1 MVVYIAD
8 PANPGWLRREDADAA
23 LESSWWQIPDGYV
36 ADPANPGWY
45 YREGSDVSQQA
56 NWVHDPSVPE
66 PEELLPIS
74 VDAVIRATGCNPQ
87 NTAENWPPLFRAL
100 NAVGAGS
107 RASCAGAV
115 ATVAIETASTFAP
128 IRELYNDPPGAYA
141 YFERMYGAGNHPS
154 AVAMGNTQPGD
165 GAKYFGRGYIQLT
178 WKNTYKAYGERLGI
192 DLVGNPDLALDPG
205 YAAKLFALYW
215 SDRGIPAMC
224 ERGDWVGARRAVQ
237 GGTAGLDRLTQIVKR
252 LGY

>member
-23 LESSWWQIPDGYV
+23 LESSWWEIPDGYV

-45 YREGSDVSQQA
+45 YREGSDVSQQS

-128 IRELYNDPPGAYA
+128 IKEYGGDA
-141 YFERMYGAGNHPS
+141 YFMRYEGRADL
-154 AVAMGNTQPGD
+154 GNTHPGD
-165 GAKYFGRGYIQLT
+165 GPRFPGRGYIQLT
-178 WKNTYKAYGERLGI
+178 GRANYRTYGQRLGI
-192 DLVGNPDLALDPG
+192 DLENNPDLALAPG
-205 YAAKLFALYW
+205 NAARIFADYW
-215 SDRGIPAMC
+215 VARGIPAAC
-224 ERGDWVGARRAVQ
+224 ERGDWRQVRKSVQ
-237 GGTAGLDRLTQIVKR
+237 GADAGLDRLISIVKA